1 MAAGTILQ
9 ALNRDDRQALVLNV
23 ALAVGA
29 AVIVNAAIFL
39 LGWNSTTDYAPQ
51 PWFEPPDWVIGVVW
65 LVLFS
70 LMASARWTL
79 NSYTIIGV
87 VRARAMI
94 TVLIICCLLWPFY
107 SLATGSLVG
116 GLVGNIITIALAVA
130 AMVLAWPRS
139 RDAALFILP
148 VVLWLSFAILIVLA
162 EMGRL

>member
-1 MAAGTILQ
+1 MGRVLQ
-9 ALNRDDRQALVLNV
+9 ALNQDDRRALMLNV

-29 AVIVNAAIFL
+29 ALIMNGVIFL
-39 LGWNSTTDYAPQ
+39 FGWDSTTDHAPQ
-51 PWFEPPDWVIGVVW
+51 PWFEPPGWVVGVVW

-94 TVLIICCLLWPFY
+94 TLLIISCLLWPFY
-107 SLATGSLVG
+107 SIAIGSLVG
-116 GLVGNIITIALAVA
+116 GLVGNIMTIAIAIVA
-130 AMVLAWPRS
+130 IVYAWPRS

-148 VVLWLSFAILIVLA
+148 VVLWLSFATLIILA
-162 EMGRL
+162 ELGRL

>member
-1 MAAGTILQ
+1 VGKLLQ
-9 ALNRDDRQALVLNV
+9 ALNQDDRRALTLNV

-29 AVIVNAAIFL
+29 ALIIYGVIFL
-39 LGWNSTTDYAPQ
+39 LGWDSATGHAPR
-51 PWFEPPDWVIGVVW
+51 PWFEPPGWVIGVVW

-94 TVLIICCLLWPFY
+94 TVLIISCLLWPFY
-107 SLATGSLVG
+107 SLAIDSLVG
-116 GLVGNIITIALAVA
+116 GLIGNIVTIIIAVA
-130 AMVLAWPRS
+130 AMVFAWLRS

>member
-1 MAAGTILQ
+1 M
-9 ALNRDDRQALVLNV
+9 LNV

-29 AVIVNAAIFL
+29 ALIMNGVIFL
-39 LGWNSTTDYAPQ
+39 FGWDSTTDHAPQ
-51 PWFEPPDWVIGVVW
+51 PWFEPPGWVVGVVW

-94 TVLIICCLLWPFY
+94 TLLIISCLLWPFY
-107 SLATGSLVG
+107 SIAIGSLVG
-116 GLVGNIITIALAVA
+116 GLVGNIITIAIAIVA
-130 AMVLAWPRS
+130 IVYAWPRS

-148 VVLWLSFAILIVLA
+148 VVLWLSFATLIILA
-162 EMGRL
+162 ELGRL

>member
-1 MAAGTILQ
+1 MTVKKILQ
-9 ALNRDDRQALVLNV
+9 ALNQDDRQALVLNV

-29 AVIVNAAIFL
+29 ALIMNAAIFL
-39 LGWNSTTDYAPQ
+39 LGWDSTTDYAPR
-51 PWFEPPDWVIGVVW
+51 PWFEPPGWVIGVVW

-87 VRARAMI
+87 VRARAMV
-94 TVLIICCLLWPFY
+94 TLLIVACLLWPFY
-107 SLATGSLVG
+107 SLAIGSLAG
-116 GLVGNIITIALAVA
+116 GLIGNIVTIIIAVA
-130 AMVLAWPRS
+130 AMVFAWLRS

-148 VVLWLSFAILIVLA
+148 VVLWLLFATLIILA

>member
-1 MAAGTILQ
+1 VDRFLR
-9 ALNRDDRQALVLNV
+9 ALNQDDRRALVLNI
-23 ALAVGA
+23 AIAVGA
-29 AVIVNAAIFL
+29 ALILNAVIFL
-39 LGWNSTTDYAPQ
+39 LGWDSSTDYAPQ
-51 PWFEPPDWVIGVVW
+51 PWFEPPGWVVGLVW

-94 TVLIICCLLWPFY
+94 TLLIVSCLLWPFY
-107 SLATGSLVG
+107 SLAIGSLVG
-116 GLVGNIITIALAVA
+116 GLIGNIVTIVLAVA
-130 AMVLAWPRS
+130 AMVFAWPRS

-148 VVLWLSFAILIVLA
+148 TVLWVTYATVIILA